1 MVVVRVISRV
11 RVMGIVRVW
20 VRLMVREKVK
30 DTDIGMIMFGE
41 RDGGVYLEAARYGK
55 VCEVIKKK
63 LIIPRFFTP
72 HYHSLLTVVIAI
84 RPSSSL
90 T

>member
-30 DTDIGMIMFGE
+30 DTDNVMIMFGE
-41 RDGGVYLEAARYGK
+41 RDGGVYLEVARYG
-55 VCEVIKKK
+55 
-63 LIIPRFFTP
+63 
-72 HYHSLLTVVIAI
+72 
-84 RPSSSL
+84 
-90 T
+90 

>member
-30 DTDIGMIMFGE
+30 DTDIGMIMFCE

-55 VCEVIKKK
+55 VCEVIK
-63 LIIPRFFTP
+63 
-72 HYHSLLTVVIAI
+72 
-84 RPSSSL
+84 
-90 T
+90 